1 MTWSIFGLGR
11 PSADAPNRVGPVQA
25 EILQIIR
32 DFPEKAH
39 GVGIAEVLRG
49 RHGDTFSDAQTYI
62 ALKRLDV
69 RGLVAV
75 SDDNRTR
82 VEETTPSKAQRG
94 RPRIYYTLTASGWRA
109 LEDGAAINSSGEYS
123 GAQPRRN
130 LESAI
135 KKRPTL
141 VG

>member
-32 DFPEKAH
+32 DVPEKAH
-39 GVGIAEVLRG
+39 GVGIAEILRG

-62 ALKRLDV
+62 ALKRLDA
-69 RGLVAV
+69 RGLVTVDGGAL
-75 SDDNRTR
+75 
-82 VEETTPSKAQRG
+82 EKGTTPSKAQRG

-109 LEDGAAINSSGEYS
+109 LEDGAASNSLGDYS

-130 LESAI
+130 LDRAI